1 MAIKHVVTRMLDP
14 ESIVTHGFNYI
25 GPHIIAMTRPA
36 NHLVGDLLNDE
47 VYYRTVPLTG
57 FTFSMLSRTTGA
69 AITSGTVNGFITK
82 DGASQAALGGTPV
95 HEGNGQWSVDVTTS
109 EMDAEVVALVFTH
122 SSGIPTYVTI
132 ETNPV

>member
-1 MAIKHVVTRMLDP
+1 MVNI
-14 ESIVTHGFNYI
+14 
-25 GPHIIAMTRPA
+25 PA
-36 NHLVGDLLNDE
+36 LGRYANRLVGDLLDDE

-57 FTFSMLSRTTGA
+57 FTFVMIDADDGT
-69 AITSGTVNGFITK
+69 AITSGTVNAFITK
-82 DGASQAALGGTPV
+82 DGGSQATLAGTPV

-122 SSGIPTYVTI
+122 TDGVPVYVTI

>member
-1 MAIKHVVTRMLDP
+1 MAIKHVVTRMLDT

-25 GPHIIAMTRPA
+25 GPNIIAITRPA

-57 FTFSMLSRTTGA
+57 FTFSMLSRTAGA

-95 HEGNGQWSVDVTTS
+95 HEGNGQWSVNVTTS